1 MKTEFKYFLTTF
13 ILGFGFL
20 FHQINE
26 KILRYHLP
34 FFDNY
39 LDDFLCIPLVIYLIG
54 IIEFYLFNKRLKA
67 LQFQTVWGIFIFYC
81 LLFEWIAPKYF
92 HLGTADYFDVLMYL
106 SGVFFYLFINYYFIF
121 KNEK

>member
-1 MKTEFKYFLTTF
+1 MKTEFKYFLTTL

-20 FHQINE
+20 YHQINE
-26 KILRYHLP
+26 KIIGVAHPVL
-34 FFDNY
+34 DNY
-39 LDDFLCIPLVIYLIG
+39 LDDFLCIPLVIYLTG

-67 LQFQTVWGIFIFYC
+67 LQIQTVLGIFIFYC
-81 LLFEWIAPKYF
+81 LLFEWIVPKYF

-106 SGVFFYLFINYYFIF
+106 SGVFFYLFINHYFIF

>member
-1 MKTEFKYFLTTF
+1 MKTEFKYFLTTL

-20 FHQINE
+20 YHQINE

-54 IIEFYLFNKRLKA
+54 IIEFYLFNKRLKSYRI
-67 LQFQTVWGIFIFYC
+67 QTVICIFIFYS

-92 HLGTADYFDVLMYL
+92 YFGTADYFDMVMYL
-106 SGVFFYLFINYYFIF
+106 FGAFFYLFINHYFIF